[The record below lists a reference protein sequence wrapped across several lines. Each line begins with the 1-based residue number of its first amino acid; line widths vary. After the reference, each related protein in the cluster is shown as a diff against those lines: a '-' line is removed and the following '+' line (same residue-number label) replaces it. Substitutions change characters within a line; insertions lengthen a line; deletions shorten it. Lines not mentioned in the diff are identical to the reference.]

1 MWHCKHFD
9 NISFGKLSIAQI
21 NSVVCLKIIL
31 KYFTDRLHIDS
42 TFLFTLIQTQ
52 AHHPWYCEF
61 GNFITKI
68 VRQTNIGLHIQKY
81 WVHQLEKETC
91 IKRCRVLKGV
101 GVCTVGRYPT
111 Y

>member
-1 MWHCKHFD
+1 MRAFKLEFYVFKRQALKLVFLRMWHCKHFD

-61 GNFITKI
+61 GNFITRI
-68 VRQTNIGLHIQKY
+68 VRQSNWFAHTEILG
-81 WVHQLEKETC
+81 TS
-91 IKRCRVLKGV
+91 
-101 GVCTVGRYPT
+101 T
-111 Y
+111 